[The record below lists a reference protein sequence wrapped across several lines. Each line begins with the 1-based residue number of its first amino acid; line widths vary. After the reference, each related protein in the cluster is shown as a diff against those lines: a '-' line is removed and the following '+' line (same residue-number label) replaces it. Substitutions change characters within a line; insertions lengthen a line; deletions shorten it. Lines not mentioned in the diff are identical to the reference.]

1 MMQGRIMKGIGGFY
15 YVDTGGSLYECR
27 AKGGFRKDGVK
38 PLVGD
43 IVDIQVLDSE
53 KLVGNIEEILP
64 RKNALIR
71 PACSN
76 VDQAVVIFAAMDPE
90 PNLNLLDR
98 FLVMMEYQDV
108 HTVICFNKT
117 DIASDEK
124 LQSYLD
130 IYQST
135 GIETLIV
142 SAKENQGMDSL
153 FDLLNSK
160 TTILAGPS
168 GVGKSSIINKLYPKA
183 EMETGSISQ
192 KIKRGRHTTRH
203 SELFK
208 ISGDTFIMDTPGFTS
223 MRLPEMDKEQLRFYF
238 PEFAAH
244 EGECK
249 FQGCVHINE
258 PDCKVK
264 EELEKQRISASRY
277 ENYLQMYDEM
287 KQMKKY

>member
-1 MMQGRIMKGIGGFY
+1 MMQGKIMKGIGGFY

-43 IVDIQVLDSE
+43 QVVIQVLDSE
-53 KLVGNIEEILP
+53 KKVGNIEEILP

-108 HTVICFNKT
+108 QTIICFNKT
-117 DIASDEK
+117 DIVSKEK
-124 LQSYLD
+124 LKSYLD
-130 IYQST
+130 VYNTT

-142 SAKENQGMDSL
+142 SAKEDRGMDSL
-153 FDLLNSK
+153 YELLNGR

-168 GVGKSSIINKLYPKA
+168 GVGKSSILNKLYPKA
-183 EMETGSISQ
+183 KIETGAISE

-203 SELFK
+203 SEIFE
-208 ISGDTFIMDTPGFTS
+208 ISDQTFIMDTPGFTS
-223 MRLPEMDKEQLRFYF
+223 MRLPEMEKEQLRFYF
-238 PEFAAH
+238 PEFSSS
-244 EGECK
+244 EGKCR

-258 PDCKVK
+258 PGCQVK
-264 EELEKQRISASRY
+264 EALEQKQISVSRY
-277 ENYLQMYDEM
+277 ENYLQMYEEI